1 MVQVLDSEDELN
13 RVFVVRPFGLVITR
27 INDSSKDEEE
37 EEMSLNPRKGLKDLL
52 AGRKKG
58 SEPKDVPRSYPLPNL
73 PPPPP
78 HPPITGLLSI
88 PNLRK
93 KRKEK

>member
-13 RVFVVRPFGLVITR
+13 RVFVVRPFDLVITC

-58 SEPKDVPRSYPLPNL
+58 SEPKDVPGS
-73 PPPPP
+73 
-78 HPPITGLLSI
+78 
-88 PNLRK
+88 
-93 KRKEK
+93 